1 MKYIVLARDLASGR
15 RQELP
20 FIFPEDVP
28 HAEMLSLLRH
38 LSWDASMNVVSA
50 GEVAFDSS
58 PRCSGRSPS
67 LDRESRGQL
76 DAHLIQSHAFRHGL
90 VDND

>member
-28 HAEMLSLLRH
+28 HAEMLSLLNH
-38 LSWDASMNVVSA
+38 LSWNAGVRVVAA
-50 GEVAFDSS
+50 GEVTFDEP
-58 PRCSGRSPS
+58 PRCSGRSHS
-67 LDRESRGQL
+67 LDRASRGQV
-76 DAHLIQSHAFRHGL
+76 DADLIRSHAFRHGI
-90 VDND
+90 VDHD

>member
-1 MKYIVLARDLASGR
+1 MKYIVLARELPSGR

-50 GEVAFDSS
+50 GEVAFGA
-58 PRCSGRSPS
+58 PLRCSGSSMS
-67 LDRESRGQL
+67 LDRASRGPL
-76 DAHLIQSHAFRHGL
+76 DADLIQSHAFRHGL
-90 VDND
+90 VDHD